1 MKKITTILVLLA
13 TLLVA
18 CQQKNTTATAT
29 ANPAFSWNAGVNA
42 PRGYEMQ
49 IMATYVFGNNG
60 SYTFSVSQNRTDGGW
75 GLGSGIGDHN
85 DHIHLPTEVIVNS
98 LSKTEGKYYKTTV
111 KIDTVKIRQLI
122 AKGCGIDQYT
132 NEPILYRYVSVGAAP
147 GGTAA
152 VWLQS
157 ENNNHMIGWA
167 KGVEDLNP
175 PELGYLDFREVV
187 KLHKEK
193 PFYGGLWEGEYS
205 DEKKVSYEMHDESI
219 NCVAK
224 NGIPLDSWNYYPKQ
238 YDWQPVVLSN
248 KEYPVDVTYF
258 RINPITGGD
267 YEIRNYQEHID
278 NAISN
283 PICYNWSEVQKFNDY
298 KLKRYLPSFTA
309 FGWTTKKD
317 KGAQIKIMLPVKK
330 IYDYFEKGYLKKDR
344 TKANY
349 NKIVFEVNKNKLVKI
364 WLFGD
369 LEHKIKIL
377 EYQSDERDGDSI

>member
-18 CQQKNTTATAT
+18 CQQKNTTATT
-29 ANPAFSWNAGVNA
+29 VANPAFSWNAGVNA

-85 DHIHLPTEVIVNS
+85 DHIHLPTEVLVNS

-175 PELGYLDFREVV
+175 PELGYLDFREEV
-187 KLHKEK
+187 KMYKEK
-193 PFYGGLWEGEYS
+193 PFYGGLWNG
-205 DEKKVSYEMHDESI
+205 VSVVMHDESI

-224 NGIPLDSWNYYPKQ
+224 NGIPLDSWDYYPKQ
-238 YDWQPVVLSN
+238 YDWQPVVLSS
-248 KEYPVDVTYF
+248 KEYQIDNGYLFTVNPV
-258 RINPITGGD
+258 TGGRD
-267 YEIRNYQEHID
+267 D
-278 NAISN
+278 ISMIMKDGTSLGPASISWN
-283 PICYNWSEVQKFNDY
+283 EVLNFNSF
-298 KLKRYLPSFTA
+298 KAKRSLPSFIE
-309 FGWTTKKD
+309 FSYYSTKDKD
-317 KGAQIKIMLPVKK
+317 KGTLVSIMLPIKK
-330 IYDYFEKGYLKKDR
+330 LYDCFEKGFQKKNG
-344 TKANY
+344 TKGNY
-349 NKIVFEVNKNKLVKI
+349 NKIIFEVNRQKKIKI

-369 LEHKIKIL
+369 LQNKIL
-377 EYQSDERDGDSI
+377 IKEIIGIEENRINF

>member
-18 CQQKNTTATAT
+18 CQQKNTTATT
-29 ANPAFSWNAGVNA
+29 VANPAFSWNAGVNA

-85 DHIHLPTEVIVNS
+85 DHIHLPTQVIVNS

-175 PELGYLDFREVV
+175 PELGYLDFREEV
-187 KLHKEK
+187 KMYKEK
-193 PFYGGLWEGEYS
+193 PFYGGLWNG
-205 DEKKVSYEMHDESI
+205 VSVVMHDESI

-224 NGIPLDSWNYYPKQ
+224 NGIPLDSWDYYPKQ
-238 YDWQPVVLSN
+238 YDWQPVVLSS
-248 KEYPVDVTYF
+248 KEYPVTGFQFAVY
-258 RINPITGGD
+258 PVTGGKE
-267 YEIRNYQEHID
+267 YLGSTKEVT
-278 NAISN
+278 SN
-283 PICYNWSEVQKFNDY
+283 ELDLPVSYNWKDIEKCNYFES
-298 KLKRYLPSFTA
+298 KRGIPSLIGFEWVIVTNNERD
-309 FGWTTKKD
+309 GSL
-317 KGAQIKIMLPVKK
+317 IKVMLPVKK

-369 LEHKIKIL
+369 LEHKIKLL
-377 EYQSDERDGDSI
+377 EYQSDERDGEGL